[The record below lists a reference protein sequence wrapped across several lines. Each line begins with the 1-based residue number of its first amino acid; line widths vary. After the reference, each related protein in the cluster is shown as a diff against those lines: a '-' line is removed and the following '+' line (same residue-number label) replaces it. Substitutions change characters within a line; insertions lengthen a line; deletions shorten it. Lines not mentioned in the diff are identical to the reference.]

1 LKYVEEEKLRIILS
15 NVLNP
20 DQDLAELKLVSN
32 ELKDDY
38 VTGEILEDI
47 EEHIEIFKKIPPRR
61 WILKKISIKAGPL
74 DQTKRKI
81 LCKFCNEYSK
91 HYFYKT

>member
-20 DQDLAELKLVSN
+20 DQDLAELILVSN

-38 VTGEILEDI
+38 VTGEILDDI
-47 EEHIEIFKKIPPRR
+47 EEYIEIF
-61 WILKKISIKAGPL
+61 
-74 DQTKRKI
+74 
-81 LCKFCNEYSK
+81 
-91 HYFYKT
+91 